1 MINER
6 AAAIDIGARVHVAAV
21 DPERCA
27 EPVQTFQAFT
37 GDFSAWHGGSR
48 KWALKQWLWSR
59 PAFIGYPST
68 RYWKITAWRSC
79 WPTRAKPVPY
89 QAARVMSVMHSGCN
103 VCLPVGDFTP
113 VFAQAGRERNPQVLA
128 RMRDDRCKASE
139 HTVQSARVGNDQP
152 EHVCALKQALEL
164 YEFYQARIQECDA
177 QIEQALASITAEK
190 PEPMSPLPALRHRSR
205 SAHPVNFE
213 VRPLLYPL
221 TGTHLTQIHGI
232 GPHLALRL
240 VSECGT
246 DLSRWPSAKHFASW

>member
-103 VCLPVGDFTP
+103 VCLPVTSRQFSPRQADRGIASLSA
-113 VFAQAGRERNPQVLA
+113 FAGMSPGIRCFSYSAYAKSIDVYESATASRCQRHDGSDRDADDSRHCRQRAEPASAGQDAGR
-128 RMRDDRCKASE
+128 
-139 HTVQSARVGNDQP
+139 
-152 EHVCALKQALEL
+152 
-164 YEFYQARIQECDA
+164 
-177 QIEQALASITAEK
+177 
-190 PEPMSPLPALRHRSR
+190 PL
-205 SAHPVNFE
+205 
-213 VRPLLYPL
+213 
-221 TGTHLTQIHGI
+221 
-232 GPHLALRL
+232 
-240 VSECGT
+240 
-246 DLSRWPSAKHFASW
+246 

>member
-103 VCLPVGDFTP
+103 VCLPEGDFTP
-113 VFAQAGRERNPQVLA
+113 VFAQAGRSRHCEPLCVCGNVTWNTLLLIFSLCKSIDVYESATASRCQ
-128 RMRDDRCKASE
+128 RHDGSDRDADDSRHCRQRAEPASAG
-139 HTVQSARVGNDQP
+139 Q
-152 EHVCALKQALEL
+152 
-164 YEFYQARIQECDA
+164 DA
-177 QIEQALASITAEK
+177 G
-190 PEPMSPLPALRHRSR
+190 
-205 SAHPVNFE
+205 
-213 VRPLLYPL
+213 RPL
-221 TGTHLTQIHGI
+221 
-232 GPHLALRL
+232 
-240 VSECGT
+240 
-246 DLSRWPSAKHFASW
+246 